1 MAWRDAGT
9 EFVSLNLLDDRDER
23 PAPPNAFSML
33 FDRMRAAFMT
43 TSDGGSTTHASHR
56 TPWSENAN
64 AVPTSTFSSLDR
76 PHEKRAQSPSSS
88 APRKLSTTST
98 TSSSHD
104 ATFSRKTSVLND
116 ARTKSGRTIL
126 DKKEDAKHGNSIMP
140 LRTVAPPRTVPISH
154 ATSSASSSPTS
165 TPMTSQSDKSVELS
179 PETELEL
186 SSPAQHIPGFPLGHD
201 ALDDTRSI
209 LSATPNRSEIGDDT
223 MSSLTIRPN
232 YPSADAWI
240 RRFRGEGLSRK
251 YWMADKTAKEC
262 RDCLLPFTPLR
273 RRHHCRICGQIFC
286 YKCCSEIVPGDR
298 FGHADTRMLEE
309 YDRRETIDAE
319 HRAAWNGRTDDLASL
334 PPPSPTQ
341 SEEYEIHTPQSQFAA
356 TTLFSRDAHALPW
369 HTNPHRDL
377 RDWDEMQ
384 SSDFDESGD
393 VSHTLGEITP
403 FRAGLDAE
411 DIPPIP
417 LVDTPFQKDHL
428 PIPAQ
433 QESCAS
439 EKDADARMIP
449 IQPPDSPVRRTARQ
463 KLMRGASRFV
473 TSTALSA
480 PSLVYFLRMLHQVL
494 VAEHIPGVQEW
505 KETIKLLALSVIERI
520 RMRPRD
526 SYLTDI
532 RNFVKIKCL
541 PGARISDC
549 DFLDGYICTKNVA
562 TKRMASFL
570 PIRHARI
577 MVIAFPLE
585 YHRNANQL
593 MSLEPIL
600 AQEHEFLRILVAR
613 ILALRPN
620 VVIAEKSVSYYALR
634 LFEEAHVAVFWP
646 MKRSSI
652 EILARCTQADI
663 VSSIDRLALEP
674 RLGRCACLSV
684 DRYEFV
690 HEPGRCK
697 PLLRIEVMSKDVSS
711 ALVLRGASI
720 ETLRR
725 IKSILALMVF
735 IGHNLKLEEYLRR
748 DTGIS
753 LDWSVMN
760 IQHGP
765 EDALASVSADSLQDA
780 TRNQMLTDTLRK
792 YHRLIFSASI
802 SVIFPPPFLVTHMK
816 QITERLHT
824 LRNNASKDMN
834 QRLVYS
840 VSKVDGYVSLQQIHS
855 DHDDSHAQCH
865 QHKSQ
870 PLDLHGGMD
879 HASFLQSAAQD
890 AKGAKDAKSF
900 SRSSPIAI
908 TDMPP
913 KLPRQSSSP
922 SMGEAVAQSLSG
934 SISST
939 KHSGE
944 SQSASKTLDIV
955 RPPSCPPPEQSQLS
969 KEAGDL
975 STLPHS
981 DPTPEHTLSI
991 DALSSMQN
999 SIVPA
1004 IETGSAVK
1012 SGENDRHVAKSAT
1025 FPSSNIPESAT
1036 ELGEKPAQRLEAT
1049 ASDSNLAALRESS
1062 KDSVETL
1069 NLQDPASFQDM
1080 TERSLL
1086 EAEQAMIQRS
1096 WKSCLSNM
1104 TGMLTPFAHQR
1115 LVALVSTT
1123 CTVTNQTC
1131 QGPSLRTTEYY
1142 SVDDE
1147 PLGRMLER
1155 VVEQSADFCTMKG
1168 CDRANLLHYTTFQHN
1183 EMRVQMMIERFACPL
1198 AGEEKQL
1205 LCWSYCK
1212 ACSRATPVAHLSDET
1227 WSLSFAKY
1235 LELQFYPNTACHPST
1250 CQHDYYRDS
1259 VRYFA
1264 LGNLAIRFH
1273 ADPIVPWSV
1282 IVPPMYR
1289 VTLENRLWALKNEE
1303 TLRLVERNFQYWD
1316 SICMRVAALQHELK
1330 TAPVYFEVASLAEMQ
1345 SNALNTL
1352 QAIQSAAQAE
1362 RASVQQMIM
1371 QEYWDSDRDLLR
1383 MNEVR
1388 RRLQD
1393 KVVLW
1398 DGLFME
1404 FEKRCTVS
1412 ARDIRKLLAHK
1423 ERRQETPAFD
1433 ASQDRRTSSLDT
1445 PASDNHRRSLD
1456 MANVSL
1462 WDVFGSRD
1470 DSEKPAPLD
1479 EPKNTNPVS
1488 PPTSRSLSASFHPT
1502 DPEKRDS
1509 AHEANLML
1517 PTDHSARKDPIFQT
1531 DGDQQVFSTSLESIT
1546 TPSIDTHT
1554 NSKSSTGD
1562 HLDETISSS
1571 TKDPQHDP
1579 SARVEDGV
1587 ILPSGND
1594 PRGNE
1599 LPINQSPVSEPQR
1612 NESSVSE
1619 PPVNQSTDGE
1629 TPVHNRPDDDPP
1641 VTQRLASCESHST
1654 SLAAPQP
1661 IRPIARQHPDLLTK
1675 NALDNA
1681 TTIPPKGK
1689 SSKESKRFSSSNN
1702 KQTTFNH
1709 SEAHAMQAPQKR
1721 QTPTPF
1727 VHRLRPPDSSTASF
1741 VHHRAD
1747 HILNRVPWEVA
1758 PQRRPKRL
1766 QEEKR
1771 MSRSQVSSMTRHF
1784 DLLSR
1789 EAEQQRE
1796 QQREQR
1802 RDQVRRSSSRTRRA
1816 RPVTATHATVE
1827 VFTNLRDAVHGDDD
1841 DEHENEDGQEAGSDG
1856 ERHTHPTQI
1865 NARHEHHQTQQSI
1878 ASPNERPERNLDHK
1892 PSSLTESSLCAEA
1905 DALAGSAEEP
1915 ASRSDTVLKSDDML
1929 CTLPSDVSPVQY
1941 DPRTLFKQLEEAWTI
1956 HCGELPA
1963 LAYPFPSTDHVFS
1976 DSSVVVRED
1985 EPSSIIAFTLHSK
1998 AYCEQLHAAQQARA
2012 RTEGAVPPATQESST
2027 EQLRDLEAELR
2038 TSEGTHLGYE
2048 FDTHSIKMWCKIFFA
2063 EQFDALRHMYGC
2075 NDSIVQSL
2083 SRCYKWDSGGGKS
2096 GSAFLKTRD
2105 DRLIV
2110 KQLSRAEM
2118 DGFSKFAP
2126 QYFAYIA
2133 DCKAANRP
2141 TTLSKIFGYFRIG
2154 FRNPQTGR
2162 NVKLDVVVMEN
2173 LVYGHQVLKIF
2184 DLKGSTRNRLR
2195 QETNREFEVLLDENL
2210 VHMSRTEPILVREY
2224 SKRILRAALY
2234 NDSLF
2239 LSDMNVMDYSL
2250 IVVLDKT
2257 RNELVIGIID
2267 YLRTYTWDKR
2277 VESFVK
2283 ETAILGGGG
2292 KGEPTIITPRQYRMR
2307 FLNFLDRYFLLTPDP
2322 WLPPG
2327 WIV

>member
-1 MAWRDAGT
+1 MASRDAGT
-9 EFVSLNLLDDRDER
+9 EFVSLNLLEDRDER
-23 PAPPNAFSML
+23 PAPPNAFTQL

-43 TSDGGSTTHASHR
+43 TSDGSSTRHASSTTSW
-56 TPWSENAN
+56 TGNAN
-64 AVPTSTFSSLDR
+64 SVHPNTSPSLES
-76 PHEKRAQSPSSS
+76 PHEKGRESSSSS
-88 APRKLSTTST
+88 ALRKLSTSST
-98 TSSSHD
+98 TGSSSD
-104 ATFSRKTSVLND
+104 ATLSRRGSGLND
-116 ARTKSGRTIL
+116 AKPKSSRIVLDHTGDTKR
-126 DKKEDAKHGNSIMP
+126 GNGIMP

-154 ATSSASSSPTS
+154 ATPSASSSPTS
-165 TPMTSQSDKSVELS
+165 NQIASQSDMSLESS
-179 PETELEL
+179 PEPDSEL
-186 SSPAQHIPGFPLGHD
+186 SSIAQHIPGFPLGHD
-201 ALDDTRSI
+201 ALDDTHSI

-223 MSSLTIRPN
+223 MSSLTIRPS

-251 YWMADKTAKEC
+251 FWMADKTAKEC

-286 YKCCSEIVPGDR
+286 YKCCSNIVPGDR
-298 FGHADTRMLEE
+298 FGHADTVRTCNQCKRMLEE
-309 YDRRETIDAE
+309 YDRREAIDAE
-319 HRAAWNGRTDDLASL
+319 HRAAWNGRADDLASL

-341 SEEYEIHTPQSQFAA
+341 SEEDEIHTPQSQFAA

-369 HTNPHRDL
+369 HTHKDRNLH
-377 RDWDEMQ
+377 DWEEMH
-384 SSDFDESGD
+384 SGELDESGD
-393 VSHTLGEITP
+393 VSHTLDEITP

-417 LVDTPFQKDHL
+417 LVDTPFKEDQL
-428 PIPAQ
+428 PITAEP
-433 QESCAS
+433 ESCAS
-439 EKDADARMIP
+439 EKDPDSPMIP
-449 IQPPDSPVRRTARQ
+449 NQPPDSPIRRTARQ

-577 MVIAFPLE
+577 MVVAFPLE

-593 MSLEPIL
+593 MSLEPIM

-620 VVIAEKSVSYYALR
+620 VVIAEKSVSYYALQ

-652 EILARCTQADI
+652 EIIARCTQADI

-674 RLGRCACLSV
+674 KLGRCACLSV

-748 DTGIS
+748 DTGIT

-765 EDALASVSADSLQDA
+765 DDPLATVSADSSQDA
-780 TRNQMLTDTLRK
+780 TRNQMLADTLRK

-802 SVIFPPPFLVTHMK
+802 SVIFPPPYLVTHMK

-824 LRNNASKDMN
+824 LRNHAPQDVN

-840 VSKVDGYVSLQQIHS
+840 VSKVDGYISLQQVNS
-855 DHDDSHAQCH
+855 DRDDPHARGH
-865 QHKSQ
+865 QHGSQ
-870 PLDLHGGMD
+870 ALDLPSSID
-879 HASFLQSAAQD
+879 HASSMAKFLPISQSTAQD
-890 AKGAKDAKSF
+890 AKSF
-900 SRSSPIAI
+900 TSSSPIAI
-908 TDMPP
+908 ANMPP

-922 SMGEAVAQSLSG
+922 SVAEIVPRSKSG

-939 KHSGE
+939 KQNAESHS
-944 SQSASKTLDIV
+944 APKTVDIV
-955 RPPSCPPPEQSQLS
+955 RPPSCPPPEQPQASR
-969 KEAGDL
+969 EAGDL

-991 DALSSMQN
+991 DALSSSTRN
-999 SIVPA
+999 SFAPVVQK
-1004 IETGSAVK
+1004 GSVID
-1012 SGENDRHVAKSAT
+1012 SSENDRSVARSAT
-1025 FPSSNIPESAT
+1025 FPSSHKPEGTT
-1036 ELGEKPAQRLEAT
+1036 ELSEKSPPRLETT

-1062 KDSVETL
+1062 KDSVEML
-1069 NLQDPASFQDM
+1069 SLQDPACFQNL
-1080 TERSLL
+1080 TEHSLL
-1086 EAEQAMIQRS
+1086 DAEQKMIQQS
-1096 WKSCLSNM
+1096 WKASLSNM
-1104 TGMLTPFAHQR
+1104 TSMLTPFAHQR

-1131 QGPSLRTTEYY
+1131 QGPLLRTTEYY

-1155 VVEQSADFCTMKG
+1155 VVEESSESCTMKG
-1168 CDRANLLHYTTFQHN
+1168 CDRAKLMHYTTFQHN

-1282 IVPPMYR
+1282 VVPPTHR
-1289 VTLENRLWALKNEE
+1289 VTLENRLWVLKNEE

-1316 SICMRVAALQHELK
+1316 SICTRVAALQHELK
-1330 TAPVYFEVASLAEMQ
+1330 TAPIYFEVASLAETQ
-1345 SNALNTL
+1345 SSALNTL

-1362 RASVQQMIM
+1362 RALVQQMIM

-1423 ERRQETPAFD
+1423 ERRQETPALD
-1433 ASQDRRTSSLDT
+1433 GSQDRRTNLLDT
-1445 PASDNHRRSLD
+1445 STSDSNRRSLD
-1456 MANVSL
+1456 MASLSL

-1470 DSEKPAPLD
+1470 DKEKLAALEKPKDPNSM
-1479 EPKNTNPVS
+1479 NTPS
-1488 PPTSRSLSASFHPT
+1488 SQSLSMSLHPT
-1502 DPEKRDS
+1502 DAEKCDS
-1509 AHEANLML
+1509 AHDATVML
-1517 PTDHSARKDPIFQT
+1517 QSEDITRKNPTLHT
-1531 DGDQQVFSTSLESIT
+1531 DGDQQVCSKSPEHDAAQSLA
-1546 TPSIDTHT
+1546 TPSIDTHS
-1554 NSKSSTGD
+1554 NSALSTDD
-1562 HLDETISSS
+1562 HPHETISNT
-1571 TKDPQHDP
+1571 TKGPQQDP
-1579 SARVEDGV
+1579 SANVEDEV
-1587 ILPSGND
+1587 ILSSANQLPA
-1594 PRGNE
+1594 NE
-1599 LPINQSPVSEPQR
+1599 T
-1612 NESSVSE
+1612 SSVEPSE
-1619 PPVNQSTDGE
+1619 SKPLVGEAPVNEPS
-1629 TPVHNRPDDDPP
+1629 
-1641 VTQRLASCESHST
+1641 VTQRLVSCESHSV

-1661 IRPIARQHPDLLTK
+1661 VRPIARQHPDLLAKDAFDDATK
-1675 NALDNA
+1675 SPSAPDS
-1681 TTIPPKGK
+1681 PEGK
-1689 SSKESKRFSSSNN
+1689 SSKRSKPISSSSN
-1702 KQTTFNH
+1702 KQSTLSNFE
-1709 SEAHAMQAPQKR
+1709 SQAKQKFPT
-1721 QTPTPF
+1721 QTPF

-1758 PQRRPKRL
+1758 PQRTPKRL
-1766 QEEKR
+1766 KDEKR

-1784 DLLSR
+1784 DMLSR
-1789 EAEQQRE
+1789 EADQQRK
-1796 QQREQR
+1796 QQ

-1827 VFTNLRDAVHGDDD
+1827 VFTNLRDAVHGDDYD
-1841 DEHENEDGQEAGSDG
+1841 DHENEDAQEAGSDS
-1856 ERHTHPTQI
+1856 ECHTHSTQI
-1865 NARHEHHQTQQSI
+1865 NATHEHHRVKQSM
-1878 ASPNERPERNLDHK
+1878 ASPKQRPEMNLDHI
-1892 PSSLTESSLCAEA
+1892 PSSLTESSLAAEA
-1905 DALAGSAEEP
+1905 EALATSADS
-1915 ASRSDTVLKSDDML
+1915 ASQSDPVLKSEDML
-1929 CTLPSDVSPVQY
+1929 RTLPPSALTVEY

-2012 RTEGAVPPATQESST
+2012 KAEGAVPPATQESSA

-2133 DCKAANRP
+2133 DCKTANRP

-2154 FRNPQTGR
+2154 FRNTQTGR

-2173 LVYGHQVLKIF
+2173 LMYGHQVFKIF

-2210 VHMSRTEPILVREY
+2210 VQMSRTQPILVREY